1 LRLFQPHQYLSVDY
15 SRQDAFSVAVTPDRR
30 ISSNPIPV
38 EKDEPLRLELESFFD
53 CVETRAAPRVGG
65 RDACRALEVALAIAS
80 RIEEHSQ
87 IVARTLASLST

>member
-1 LRLFQPHQYLSVDY
+1 MALKYRSIRSSRLNYRCIRFMAPS
-15 SRQDAFSVAVTPDRR
+15 
-30 ISSNPIPV
+30 PILPV

-87 IVARTLASLST
+87 VVARTLASLKKV